1 MADPVNLYVIEEPQ
15 LRMMLQD
22 PRIVAILPCLAAPK
36 TKLDS
41 LVKGNPACPK
51 CERKIKAERATAI
64 RAAMQCVQGARG
76 GTLANLKA
84 ALNAKQLRLTIAG
97 TGGKLIRITL

>member
-1 MADPVNLYVIEEPQ
+1 MTETVNLYVIEEPQ

-22 PRIVAILPCLAAPK
+22 PRILAILPCLAAPK

-51 CERKIKAERATAI
+51 CERKIKSERATAI
-64 RAAMQCVQGARG
+64 RAAMQCIQGARG
-76 GTLANLKA
+76 GTLSNLKA
-84 ALNAKQLRLTIAG
+84 ALNAKQLRITIAG
-97 TGGKLIRITL
+97 TGGKLIRLTL